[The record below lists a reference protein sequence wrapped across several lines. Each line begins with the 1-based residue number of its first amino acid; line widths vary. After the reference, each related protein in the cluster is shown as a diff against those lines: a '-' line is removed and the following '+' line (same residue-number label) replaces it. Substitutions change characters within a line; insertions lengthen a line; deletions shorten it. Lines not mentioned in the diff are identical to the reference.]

1 MFGRIYL
8 ILSIG
13 VFSFQI
19 FLALASL
26 IIGLSNSIFN
36 TYSSIC
42 SQTRSPEL
50 VTVNE
55 KVIVQPFFFL
65 GACSD

>member
-19 FLALASL
+19 FLAPASL
-26 IIGLSNSIFN
+26 IIGLCNSIFN
-36 TYSSIC
+36 TYSSVH
-42 SQTRSPEL
+42 SQTRSLEF
-50 VTVNE
+50 VIVNE
-55 KVIVQPFFFL
+55 KVIVRLSSF
-65 GACSD
+65 

>member
-19 FLALASL
+19 FLAPASL
-26 IIGLSNSIFN
+26 IIGLCNSIFN
-36 TYSSIC
+36 TYSSVH
-42 SQTRSPEL
+42 SQTRSPEF
-50 VTVNE
+50 VIVNE
-55 KVIVQPFFFL
+55 KVIVRLSSF
-65 GACSD
+65 